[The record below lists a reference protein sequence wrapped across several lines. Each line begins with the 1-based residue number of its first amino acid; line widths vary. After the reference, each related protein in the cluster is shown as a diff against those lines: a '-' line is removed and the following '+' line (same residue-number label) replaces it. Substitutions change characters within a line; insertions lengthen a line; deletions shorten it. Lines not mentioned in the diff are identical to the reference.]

1 MVLVSDI
8 ENVLIFMYYSN
19 IENFVDWN
27 EKREDSQIK
36 Y

>member
-19 IENFVDWN
+19 IEKFVDWN